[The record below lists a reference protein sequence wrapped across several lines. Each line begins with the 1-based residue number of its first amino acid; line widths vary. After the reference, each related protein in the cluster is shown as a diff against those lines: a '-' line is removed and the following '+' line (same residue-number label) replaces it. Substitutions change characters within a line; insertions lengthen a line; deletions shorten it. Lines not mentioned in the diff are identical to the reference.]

1 MSRWAEAWV
10 AALFHQMEQVRGD
23 AECPGGGSS
32 WAASLSLE
40 GVAGRLAPAETQPS
54 FLLAASLLT
63 LDHKS
68 L

>member
-1 MSRWAEAWV
+1 MGTS
-10 AALFHQMEQVRGD
+10 FHQMEQVRGD

-40 GVAGRLAPAETQPS
+40 GVAAQLAPAETQPS

-63 LDHKS
+63 LDRKS